1 MKEDARACSSLL
13 ILALPP
19 LLPGTGLGP
28 DEGNMR
34 LRACVFVCVSAYV
47 CVFVLVRMCVCLCE
61 RLCVCLSVCLCMC
74 STYVYLHTQ
83 LVLDLDMRI

>member
-34 LRACVFVCVSAYV
+34 LRACVFVCVGAYV
-47 CVFVLVRMCVCLCE
+47 CVCVGAYVCVSVSVYVCVCLYV
-61 RLCVCLSVCLCMC
+61 CVCA
-74 STYVYLHTQ
+74 LHMYIF
-83 LVLDLDMRI
+83 VHNWF